1 VAKPLRIVA
10 GRDDAA
16 EGSGVNT
23 TERVALTHGPAVYE
37 DLASVVDARTLEIL
51 ERRRKTATIRR
62 RGWLIRR
69 VLLAADLIGLSTAFA
84 LAELLWPPQNTT
96 GNGFAPSGE
105 VIAFAATLPI
115 WVFAAKL
122 YGLYDRDEERTD
134 HSSLDDTLDV
144 FHLVT
149 VGAWFLFIGGWLT
162 TLAHP
167 TYPKLATFWLAAIF
181 FVSSARALGRA
192 ISRRQISYLQNTVI
206 VGAGDVGQLVAR
218 KLLTHPEYGINL
230 VGFIDDRPKERRTD
244 LENLALLGNTE
255 RLPAI
260 VRLFDI
266 ERIIVAFSNDDHKQ
280 VLELIRSMKDLD
292 VQIDVIPRL
301 FEIISP
307 GVEIHTVE
315 GLPLIGLPP
324 LRLSRSSRL
333 IKRMSDLVLATVGL
347 VLLAPA
353 FLAIA
358 VLIRRDS
365 KGPVFFR
372 QVRMGAGS
380 RTFRIYKFR
389 TMIPEA
395 EERKQELAHLNRHET
410 NGDPRMFKI
419 ADDPRVTRFGRT
431 LRRYSLDELPQLI
444 NVLKGEM
451 SLVGPRPLIL
461 DEDRHVD
468 DWARKRLDLKPGVTG
483 LWQVLGRNEIP
494 FGEMVAFDYLYVTN
508 WSLRNDLR
516 LLLKTIPIL
525 VTPHRNPY

>member
-1 VAKPLRIVA
+1 
-10 GRDDAA
+10 
-16 EGSGVNT
+16 VNT
-23 TERVALTHGPAVYE
+23 TERVALTQGPAVYQE
-37 DLASVVDARTLEIL
+37 LATVIDERTLEIL

-69 VLLAADLIGLSTAFA
+69 VLLAADLIGLSGAFA
-84 LAELLWPPQNTT
+84 LAELLWPAQQAT
-96 GNGFAPSGE
+96 GNGFAAGGE
-105 VIAFAATLPI
+105 LAAFVATLPV

-134 HSSLDDTLDV
+134 HSSVDDTLDV

-149 VGAWFLFIGGWLT
+149 VGAWFLFVGGWLT
-162 TLAHP
+162 GLAHP

-181 FVSSARALGRA
+181 FVASARTLGRA

-230 VGFIDDRPKERRTD
+230 VGFIDDRPKERRND
-244 LENLALLGNTE
+244 LANLALLGTTE
-255 RLPAI
+255 RLPGI

-266 ERIIVAFSNDDHKQ
+266 ERIIVAFSNDDHAQ

-307 GVEIHTVE
+307 GVGIHTVE

-333 IKRMSDLVLATVGL
+333 IKRISDLLLSSLGL
-347 VLLAPA
+347 VLFAPA
-353 FLAIA
+353 FLVIA
-358 VLIRRDS
+358 LLIKRDS
-365 KGPVFFR
+365 SGPVFFR
-372 QVRMGAGS
+372 QVRMGS
-380 RTFRIYKFR
+380 NDRTFRIYKFR
-389 TMIPEA
+389 TMIAEA
-395 EERKQELAHLNRHET
+395 EERKPELAHMNRHQA

-419 ADDPRVTRFGRT
+419 ADDPRVTRVGRT
-431 LRRYSLDELPQLI
+431 LRRYSLDEVPQLI

-461 DEDRHVD
+461 DEDQYVD

-494 FGEMVAFDYLYVTN
+494 FGEMVALDYLYVTN
-508 WSLRNDLR
+508 WSLRNDIR
-516 LLLKTIPIL
+516 LLLQTIPIL
-525 VTPHRNPY
+525 VKPHRNPY

>member
-1 VAKPLRIVA
+1 
-10 GRDDAA
+10 
-16 EGSGVNT
+16 VNT
-23 TERVALTHGPAVYE
+23 TERAALLQGPAVYE
-37 DLASVVDARTLEIL
+37 DLATVIDGRTLEIL

-69 VLLAADLIGLSTAFA
+69 VLLAADLIGLSAAFA
-84 LAELLWPPQNTT
+84 LAELLWPAELAT
-96 GNGFAPSGE
+96 GNGFAPGGE
-105 VIAFAATLPI
+105 LVAFVATLPL

-134 HSSLDDTLDV
+134 HSSVDDTLDV

-162 TLAHP
+162 GLAHP

-181 FVSSARALGRA
+181 FVASARALGRA

-206 VGAGDVGQLVAR
+206 IGAGDVGQLVAR

-230 VGFIDDRPKERRTD
+230 VGFIDDRPKERRND

-307 GVEIHTVE
+307 GVGIHTVE
-315 GLPLIGLPP
+315 GLPLIGLAP

-333 IKRMSDLVLATVGL
+333 IKRICDLVFSIVGL
-347 VLLAPA
+347 VVLAPA
-353 FLAIA
+353 FLVIA
-358 VLIRRDS
+358 LRIKRDS
-365 KGPVFFR
+365 PGPVFFR
-372 QVRMGAGS
+372 QVRMGTND

-389 TMIPEA
+389 TMVVEA
-395 EERKQELAHLNRHET
+395 EERKPELAHMNRHEAG
-410 NGDPRMFKI
+410 GDPRMFKI
-419 ADDPRVTRFGRT
+419 ADDPRVTRYGRT

-461 DEDRHVD
+461 DEDQYVD

-494 FGEMVAFDYLYVTN
+494 FGEMVALDYLYVTN
-508 WSLRNDLR
+508 WSLRNDIRLVLR
-516 LLLKTIPIL
+516 TIPIL
-525 VTPHRNPY
+525 VKPKRNPY

>member
-1 VAKPLRIVA
+1 VAEPLRVA
-10 GRDDAA
+10 AVRGTG
-16 EGSGVNT
+16 EGAGVNT
-23 TERVALTHGPAVYE
+23 TERVALTQGPAVYQE
-37 DLASVVDARTLEIL
+37 LATVIDERTLEIL
-51 ERRRKTATIRR
+51 EQRRKTATIRR

-69 VLLAADLIGLSTAFA
+69 VLLAADLIGLSSAFA
-84 LAELLWPPQNTT
+84 LAELVWPAELPS

-105 VIAFAATLPI
+105 LIAFIATLPV

-134 HSSLDDTLDV
+134 HSSVDDTLDV
-144 FHLVT
+144 FHLIT
-149 VGAWFLFIGGWLT
+149 VGAWFLFVGGWLT
-162 TLAHP
+162 GLAHP
-167 TYPKLATFWLAAIF
+167 TYPKLATFWLASII
-181 FVSSARALGRA
+181 FVSSARTIGRA

-244 LENLALLGNTE
+244 LENLALLGTTD

-266 ERIIVAFSNDDHKQ
+266 ERIIVAFSNDDHTQ

-307 GVEIHTVE
+307 GIGIHTVE
-315 GLPLIGLPP
+315 GLPLLGLPP
-324 LRLSRSSRL
+324 LRLSSSSRL
-333 IKRMSDLVLATVGL
+333 IKRSCDLVLATLGL
-347 VLLAPA
+347 LLFAP
-353 FLAIA
+353 LLLVIA
-358 VLIRRDS
+358 LRIKRDS
-365 KGPVFFR
+365 PGPVFFR
-372 QVRMGAGS
+372 QVRMGANDK
-380 RTFRIYKFR
+380 TFRIYKFR
-389 TMIPEA
+389 TMVAEA
-395 EERKQELAHLNRHET
+395 DEKKAEVAHMNRHVA

-419 ADDPRVTRFGRT
+419 AGDPRVTKFGRT
-431 LRRYSLDELPQLI
+431 LRRYSLDELPQLV

-461 DEDRHVD
+461 DEDRYVD

-494 FGEMVAFDYLYVTN
+494 FGEMVALDYLYVTN
-508 WSLRNDLR
+508 WSLRNDIR

-525 VTPHRNPY
+525 LTPHRNPY